1 MLKIFGN
8 MKKYWKSII
17 IIIALLFVQAVCDL
31 SLPNYTSNLIDVGI
45 QNSGIEYSTPKQLT
59 PKNHSM
65 VSLFMTDEEASLWE
79 SSYSLESDGLYH
91 LKDASR
97 ESLKAKDEMFTTP
110 IAIAYMFSKADSSQM
125 GDSQSGG
132 ADLSALMKM
141 DPSTLPPA
149 QLAEL
154 KGVFKGIRSSMDEKL
169 SAMGSSIIHSSAVAF
184 TKAEYEAT
192 GVNISSMQTSYLWN
206 TGIKM
211 LVMALFMAMAAIG
224 VGFLASRVGA
234 GIGRDLREKV
244 FDKVVGFSSREID
257 SFSTASLI
265 TRSTNDIQQVQIV
278 STLLLRMV
286 SYAPILAIGGIIM
299 VVRTG
304 AGMGW
309 IIFIGVT
316 AILCVVG
323 VLVAISMPKFKLMQ
337 TLIDKVNLVSREIL
351 TGLSVIRAFGRE
363 KEQERRF
370 DEANISLTKTA
381 LFTSRTMAF
390 MMPGMMLVMNALTL
404 LIVWV
409 AAHRIDQGSLQVG
422 AMTAFITYTI
432 MIVSS
437 FLMLSMVSIFLPRAS
452 VAAGRINDVLNA
464 QPNVQDPK
472 KPERLNDC
480 KGIVSF
486 NHVSFKYPGA
496 EADTL
501 EDINFTAKPG
511 ETTAIIGSTGCG
523 KSTLVQLIPRFYDVT
538 EGSITLDGIDIRN
551 LSQHDL
557 RDKIGFVP
565 QKGVLFSGTI
575 ESNIRYGAPGIDD
588 SKVAEAA
595 KIAQALDFIEEKPE
609 GYESSIAQ
617 GGGNVSGGQ
626 KQRLSIARAIA
637 KSPKIYIFDDS
648 FSALDYKTDVA
659 VRRALSEKVVDSTLI
674 IVAQRISTVLHADQI
689 IVLDEGSIAGKG
701 THKELMDTCEV
712 YRQIAMSQLSEKE
725 LEGSLNRKEEA

>member
-1 MLKIFGN
+1 MLKILGN
-8 MKKYWKSII
+8 MKKYWKSITI
-17 IIIALLFVQAVCDL
+17 IIVLLFIQAVCDL
-31 SLPNYTSNLIDVGI
+31 KLPDYTSNLIDVGI
-45 QNSGIEYSTPKQLT
+45 QNSGIEYSTPEQLT
-59 PKNHSM
+59 QKGYSM
-65 VSLFMTDEEASLWE
+65 VSLFMTDNEASLWE
-79 SSYSLESDGLYH
+79 NSYSLESDGFYH
-91 LKDASR
+91 LKDTS
-97 ESLKAKDEMFTTP
+97 EDSLKEKDEVFTTP
-110 IAIAYMFSKADSSQM
+110 IAIAYMFSQVDLSQM
-125 GDSQSGG
+125 GSSQTGNM
-132 ADLSALMKM
+132 DLSALMNM
-141 DPSTLPPA
+141 DLSSLPPA
-149 QLAEL
+149 QLAQIKEA
-154 KGVFKGIRSSMDEKL
+154 FQTMRTAMDEKL
-169 SAMGSSIIHSSAVAF
+169 STMGSSIIHSSAVAF

-192 GVNISSMQTSYLWN
+192 GVDLNKMQTSYLWS

-211 LVMALFMAMAAIG
+211 LVMALFMALSAIG

-244 FDKVVGFSSREID
+244 FDKVVSFSSREID

-265 TRSTNDIQQVQIV
+265 TRSTNDIQQVQLV
-278 STLLLRMV
+278 STLLLRMIA
-286 SYAPILAIGGIIM
+286 YAPILAIGGIIM
-299 VVRTG
+299 VMRTG

-309 IIFIGVT
+309 IIFVGVT

-323 VLVAISMPKFKLMQ
+323 VLVAVAMPKFKLMQ

-363 KEQERRF
+363 KEEEKRF
-370 DEANISLTKTA
+370 DEANISLTKTM
-381 LFTSRTMAF
+381 LFTSRTMSF

-437 FLMLSMVSIFLPRAS
+437 FLMLSMISIFLPRAS
-452 VAAGRINDVLNA
+452 VAAGRINDVLNTE
-464 QPNVQDPK
+464 PTIKDPK
-472 KPERLNDC
+472 EAEKLNDC

-501 EDINFTAKPG
+501 EDINFTARPG

-538 EGSITLDGIDIRN
+538 EGSITLDGVDIRN

-557 RDKIGFVP
+557 RDKIGYVP

-575 ESNIRYGAPGIDD
+575 KSNIKFGAPGIDD
-588 SKVAEAA
+588 SKVEEAA
-595 KIAQALDFIEEKPE
+595 EIAQAQGFIKEKPE
-609 GYESSIAQ
+609 AYESPIAQ
-617 GGGNVSGGQ
+617 GGSNVSGGQ

-648 FSALDYKTDVA
+648 FSALDFKTDVA
-659 VRRALSEKVVDSTLI
+659 VRRGLNEKVKDCTVI

-689 IVLDEGSIAGKG
+689 IVLEDGHIAGKG
-701 THKELMDTCEV
+701 THSELMDSCEV
-712 YRQIAMSQLSEKE
+712 YRQIATSQLSEKE
-725 LEGSLNRKEEA
+725 LESGLGRKEEA

>member
-1 MLKIFGN
+1 MLKILGN

-17 IIIALLFVQAVCDL
+17 IIIVLLFIQAVCDL
-31 SLPNYTSNLIDVGI
+31 KLPDYTSNLIDVGI

-59 PKNHSM
+59 PKSYSL
-65 VSLFMTDEEASLWE
+65 VSLFMTDEESSLWE
-79 SSYSLESDGLYH
+79 SSYSLESDGFYH
-91 LKDASR
+91 LKDTS
-97 ESLKAKDEMFTTP
+97 ESSLKEKDKVFTTP
-110 IAIAYMFSKADSSQM
+110 IAIAYMFSKADLSKMDSSQTGNM
-125 GDSQSGG
+125 
-132 ADLSALMKM
+132 DLSALMNM
-141 DPSTLPPA
+141 DLSALPPA
-149 QLAEL
+149 QLAQI
-154 KGVFKGIRSSMDEKL
+154 KGMFQTMRTAMDDKL

-192 GVNISSMQTSYLWN
+192 GVDLNKIQTSYLWS
-206 TGIKM
+206 TGVKM
-211 LVMALFMAMAAIG
+211 LIMALFMALAAIG
-224 VGFLASRVGA
+224 AGFLASRVGA
-234 GIGRDLREKV
+234 GVGRDLRAKV
-244 FDKVVGFSSREID
+244 FDKVVSFSNREID

-286 SYAPILAIGGIIM
+286 AYAPILAIGGIIM

-309 IIFIGVT
+309 IIFVGVA

-323 VLVAISMPKFKLMQ
+323 VLVAVAMPKFKLMQ

-363 KEQERRF
+363 KEEEKRF
-370 DEANISLTKTA
+370 DEANTSLTKTM

-390 MMPGMMLVMNALTL
+390 MMPGMTLVMNGLAL

-409 AAHRIDQGSLQVG
+409 AAHKIDQGSLQVG

-464 QPNVQDPK
+464 QPTIQDPK
-472 KPERLNDC
+472 EPVKLADC
-480 KGIVSF
+480 KGILSF

-496 EADTL
+496 EANTL
-501 EDINFTAKPG
+501 EDIDFTARPG

-551 LSQHDL
+551 MSQHDL
-557 RDKIGFVP
+557 RDKVGFVP
-565 QKGVLFSGTI
+565 QKGMLFSGTI
-575 ESNIRYGAPGIDD
+575 KSNIKFGAPEIDD
-588 SKVAEAA
+588 NKVEEAA
-595 KIAQALDFIEEKPE
+595 EIAQASGFIKEKPE
-609 GYESSIAQ
+609 GYESPIAQ
-617 GGGNVSGGQ
+617 GGSNVSGGQ

-659 VRRALSEKVVDSTLI
+659 VRRALGEKVKDSTVI

-689 IVLDEGSIAGKG
+689 IVLEDGHIAGKG
-701 THKELMDTCEV
+701 THRELMENCEV

-725 LEGSLNRKEEA
+725 LEGSLGRKEEA

>member
-1 MLKIFGN
+1 MLKILGN

-17 IIIALLFVQAVCDL
+17 IIIVLLFIQAVCDL
-31 SLPNYTSNLIDVGI
+31 KLPDYTSNLIDVGI

-59 PKNHSM
+59 PKSYSL
-65 VSLFMTDEEASLWE
+65 VSLFMTDEESSLWE
-79 SSYSLESDGLYH
+79 SSYSLESDGFYH
-91 LKDASR
+91 LKDTS
-97 ESLKAKDEMFTTP
+97 ESSLKEKDKVFTTP
-110 IAIAYMFSKADSSQM
+110 IAIAYMFSKADLSKMDSSQTGNM
-125 GDSQSGG
+125 
-132 ADLSALMKM
+132 DLSALMNM
-141 DPSTLPPA
+141 DLFALPPA
-149 QLAEL
+149 QLAQI
-154 KGVFKGIRSSMDEKL
+154 KGMFQTMRTAMDDKL

-192 GVNISSMQTSYLWN
+192 GVDLNKIQTSYLWS
-206 TGIKM
+206 TGVKM
-211 LVMALFMAMAAIG
+211 LIMALFMALAAIG
-224 VGFLASRVGA
+224 AGFLASRVGA
-234 GIGRDLREKV
+234 GVGRDLRAKV
-244 FDKVVGFSSREID
+244 FDKVVSFSNREID

-286 SYAPILAIGGIIM
+286 AYAPILAIGGIIM

-309 IIFIGVT
+309 IIFVGVA

-323 VLVAISMPKFKLMQ
+323 VLVAVAMPKFKLMQ

-363 KEQERRF
+363 KEEEKRF
-370 DEANISLTKTA
+370 DEANTSLTKTM

-390 MMPGMMLVMNALTL
+390 MMPGMTLVMNGLAL

-409 AAHRIDQGSLQVG
+409 AAHKIDQGSLQVG

-464 QPNVQDPK
+464 QPTIQDPK
-472 KPERLNDC
+472 EPVKLADC
-480 KGIVSF
+480 KGILSF

-496 EADTL
+496 EANTL
-501 EDINFTAKPG
+501 EDIDFTARPG

-551 LSQHDL
+551 MSQHDL
-557 RDKIGFVP
+557 RDKVGFVP
-565 QKGVLFSGTI
+565 QKGMLFSGTI
-575 ESNIRYGAPGIDD
+575 KSNIKFGAPEIDD
-588 SKVAEAA
+588 NKVEEAA
-595 KIAQALDFIEEKPE
+595 EIAQASGFIKEKPE
-609 GYESSIAQ
+609 GYESPIAQ
-617 GGGNVSGGQ
+617 GGSNVSGGQ

-659 VRRALSEKVVDSTLI
+659 VRRALGEKVKDSTVI

-689 IVLDEGSIAGKG
+689 IVLEDGHIAGKG
-701 THKELMDTCEV
+701 THRELMENCEV

-725 LEGSLNRKEEA
+725 LEGSLGRKEEA